1 MDQGLIPRRYA
12 KALYAVGEERSDTAK
27 LYRLMLDLG
36 VTLQGT
42 PGMASTIANPFISDA
57 DKTALLT
64 MAVCGKDGKPDTTFA
79 DFLLL
84 LENKKRT
91 AMIGDIARAYV
102 DLYRKENAI
111 YRIDIC
117 SAVSMGESERKRLEG
132 IISKHIGDGTF
143 EYNYTVNP
151 ALIGGFTVTVNSE
164 RLDASVST
172 QLKQLRLKL
181 IS

>member
-27 LYRLMLDLG
+27 LYQLMLDLEAA
-36 VTLQGT
+36 LRST
-42 PGMASTIANPFISDA
+42 PGMASTVANPFVSDA

-64 MAVCGKDGKPDTTFA
+64 MAVCGKDGNPDATFS
-79 DFLLL
+79 DFLRL
-84 LENKKRT
+84 LEMKKRT

-102 DLYRKENAI
+102 DLYRKENSI

-117 SAVSMGESERKRLEG
+117 SAAPMADGERKRLEG
-132 IISKHIGDGTF
+132 IISKHIGEGTF
-143 EYNYTVNP
+143 EYNYTVDP
-151 ALIGGFTVTVNSE
+151 ALIGGFMVTVNSE

>member
-12 KALYAVGEERSDTAK
+12 KALYAVGEERCDTAM
-27 LYRLMLDLG
+27 LYQQMLDLTA
-36 VTLQGT
+36 TLQGT
-42 PGMASTIANPFISDA
+42 PGMASTVANPFVGDA

-64 MAVCGKDGKPDTTFA
+64 KAVLSKDGKPDATFT
-79 DFLLL
+79 DFLRL
-84 LENKKRT
+84 LEKKKRT

-102 DLYRKENAI
+102 DLYRKEKAI
-111 YRIDIC
+111 YRIDIN
-117 SAVSMGESERKRLEG
+117 SAASMGESERKRLEG
-132 IISKHIGDGTF
+132 IISKHIGKGTF
-143 EYNYTVNP
+143 EYNYTVDP
-151 ALIGGFTVTVNSE
+151 SLIGGFTVTVNSE